1 MKIQSKPSFIKQK
14 KSCRIKLFYH
24 ESKKN
29 SHQKLG
35 FTVPENYFST
45 SKTQIL
51 DAIQNEK
58 STPTPVLHI
67 KPWVLKLTAVFVLAL
82 ATTWF
87 LRQSNEELSNFDTLL
102 LDSLVIEDDD
112 FADWYEENYV
122 LNDID

>member
-1 MKIQSKPSFIKQK
+1 MSRKT
-14 KSCRIKLFYH
+14 
-24 ESKKN
+24 N

-58 STPTPVLHI
+58 STPTPVLRI
-67 KPWVLKLTAVFVLAL
+67 KPWVLQLAAMFILAL

-87 LRQSNEELSNFDTLL
+87 LRQSNEELNNFDTLL

-112 FADWYEENYV
+112 FADWFEENYV
-122 LNDID
+122 LNDLD

>member
-1 MKIQSKPSFIKQK
+1 MSQK
-14 KSCRIKLFYH
+14 T
-24 ESKKN
+24 N
-29 SHQKLG
+29 SHKKLG
-35 FTVPENYFST
+35 FSVPENYFST

-51 DAIQNEK
+51 DVIQNEK
-58 STPTPVLHI
+58 STPTPVLRI
-67 KPWVLKLTAVFVLAL
+67 KPWVLKLAAVFVLAL

>member
-1 MKIQSKPSFIKQK
+1 MSQK
-14 KSCRIKLFYH
+14 T
-24 ESKKN
+24 N

-35 FTVPENYFST
+35 FSVPENYFST
-45 SKTQIL
+45 SKAQIL
-51 DAIQNEK
+51 DVIRNEK
-58 STPTPVLHI
+58 STAPSVLHF
-67 KPWVLKLTAVFVLAL
+67 KPWLLQLAAVFVLAL

-87 LRQSNEELSNFDTLL
+87 LRQSSEELTNFDTLL

>member
-1 MKIQSKPSFIKQK
+1 MNRKRKT
-14 KSCRIKLFYH
+14 
-24 ESKKN
+24 
-29 SHQKLG
+29 HQKLG
-35 FTVPENYFST
+35 FELPENYFRT
-45 SKTQIL
+45 SRAQIL

-67 KPWVLKLTAVFVLAL
+67 KPWVLQLAAVFVLAL

-87 LRQSNEELSNFDTLL
+87 LRQNNDELNNFDTLL

-112 FADWYEENYV
+112 FADWFEENYV

>member
-1 MKIQSKPSFIKQK
+1 MSQK
-14 KSCRIKLFYH
+14 T
-24 ESKKN
+24 N

-35 FTVPENYFST
+35 FKVPENYFST
-45 SKTQIL
+45 SKVQIL
-51 DAIQNEK
+51 DTIQNEK

-67 KPWVLKLTAVFVLAL
+67 KPWVLQLAAVFVLAL

-87 LRQSNEELSNFDTLL
+87 LRQSNDELSNFDTLL

-112 FADWYEENYV
+112 YADWYEENYV

>member
-1 MKIQSKPSFIKQK
+1 MSRKT
-14 KSCRIKLFYH
+14 
-24 ESKKN
+24 N

-35 FTVPENYFST
+35 FNVPKNYFTT
-45 SKTQIL
+45 SKAQIL

-58 STPTPVLHI
+58 STATPVLHI
-67 KPWVLKLTAVFVLAL
+67 KPWVLQLAAVFVLAL

>member
-1 MKIQSKPSFIKQK
+1 MSRKT
-14 KSCRIKLFYH
+14 
-24 ESKKN
+24 N
-29 SHQKLG
+29 SHRKLG

-51 DAIQNEK
+51 DLIRKEK
-58 STPTPVLHI
+58 STAPPVLYFR
-67 KPWVLKLTAVFVLAL
+67 PWLLQLASVFVLAL

-87 LRQSNEELSNFDTLL
+87 LGQSNEEFNSFDALL

-112 FADWYEENYV
+112 FPDWYEENYV

>member
-1 MKIQSKPSFIKQK
+1 MSRKT
-14 KSCRIKLFYH
+14 
-24 ESKKN
+24 N
-29 SHQKLG
+29 SHRKLG
-35 FTVPENYFST
+35 FSVPKNYFST

-51 DAIQNEK
+51 DVIQNEK
-58 STPTPVLHI
+58 STAPPVHHF
-67 KPWVLKLTAVFVLAL
+67 KPWLLQLAAVFVLAL

>member
-1 MKIQSKPSFIKQK
+1 MSQK
-14 KSCRIKLFYH
+14 T
-24 ESKKN
+24 N
-29 SHQKLG
+29 SHKKLG
-35 FTVPENYFST
+35 FSVPENYFST

-51 DAIQNEK
+51 DVIRNDK
-58 STPTPVLHI
+58 STAPSVLHF
-67 KPWVLKLTAVFVLAL
+67 KPWLLQLAAVFVLAL

>member
-1 MKIQSKPSFIKQK
+1 VQ
-14 KSCRIKLFYH
+14 R
-24 ESKKN
+24 
-29 SHQKLG
+29 
-35 FTVPENYFST
+35 
-45 SKTQIL
+45 
-51 DAIQNEK
+51 
-58 STPTPVLHI
+58 I
-67 KPWVLKLTAVFVLAL
+67 KPWVLQLAAVFVLAL

>member
-1 MKIQSKPSFIKQK
+1 MSRKT
-14 KSCRIKLFYH
+14 
-24 ESKKN
+24 N

-35 FTVPENYFST
+35 FKVPENYFST
-45 SKTQIL
+45 SKVQIL
-51 DAIQNEK
+51 DTIQNEK

-67 KPWVLKLTAVFVLAL
+67 KPWVLQLAAVFVLAL

-87 LRQSNEELSNFDTLL
+87 LRQSNDELSNFDTLL

-112 FADWYEENYV
+112 YADWYEENYV

>member
-1 MKIQSKPSFIKQK
+1 MSRKT
-14 KSCRIKLFYH
+14 
-24 ESKKN
+24 N
-29 SHQKLG
+29 SHRKLG
-35 FTVPENYFST
+35 FSVPENYFST

-51 DAIQNEK
+51 DVIRNEK
-58 STPTPVLHI
+58 STAPSVLHF
-67 KPWVLKLTAVFVLAL
+67 KPWLLQLAAVFVLAL

-112 FADWYEENYV
+112 FTDWYEENYV

>member
-1 MKIQSKPSFIKQK
+1 MSRKT
-14 KSCRIKLFYH
+14 
-24 ESKKN
+24 N

-35 FTVPENYFST
+35 FKVPENYFST
-45 SKTQIL
+45 SKVQIL
-51 DAIQNEK
+51 DTIQNEK
-58 STPTPVLHI
+58 RTDTPILLI
-67 KPWVLKLTAVFVLAL
+67 KPWVIQLAAVFVLAL

-122 LNDID
+122 LYDID

>member
-1 MKIQSKPSFIKQK
+1 
-14 KSCRIKLFYH
+14 
-24 ESKKN
+24 
-29 SHQKLG
+29 
-35 FTVPENYFST
+35 
-45 SKTQIL
+45 
-51 DAIQNEK
+51 
-58 STPTPVLHI
+58 
-67 KPWVLKLTAVFVLAL
+67 L

>member
-1 MKIQSKPSFIKQK
+1 
-14 KSCRIKLFYH
+14 
-24 ESKKN
+24 
-29 SHQKLG
+29 
-35 FTVPENYFST
+35 
-45 SKTQIL
+45 
-51 DAIQNEK
+51 
-58 STPTPVLHI
+58 VLRI
-67 KPWVLKLTAVFVLAL
+67 KPWVLQLAAVFVLAL

>member
-1 MKIQSKPSFIKQK
+1 MRCFQLCSGSRFAA
-14 KSCRIKLFYH
+14 
-24 ESKKN
+24 E
-29 SHQKLG
+29 
-35 FTVPENYFST
+35 
-45 SKTQIL
+45 
-51 DAIQNEK
+51 DAGRK
-58 STPTPVLHI
+58 
-67 KPWVLKLTAVFVLAL
+67 L